1 MPELP
6 EVETTVRALRNP
18 LLGETI
24 TGVRNDWPR
33 HIATPSPEA
42 LQKRIAGRCIEAI
55 DRRGKYLVFTLTGGE
70 TLIIHLRMT
79 GHLSVVDGHAPL
91 APHTHTIFRL
101 ASGKEMRFR
110 NPRKFGRV
118 YLVQDPEEVLGKL
131 GPEPLDPDFTVEKL
145 EEQLERRTKQLK
157 ALLLDQTFIAGV
169 GNIYADEA
177 LFHARLHP
185 QRHADSL
192 QDGEVEA
199 LHAALQKVLRT
210 GIEREGASIDRYVK
224 PDGSRGTMQQVV
236 TVYQRTDEA
245 CYRCGTSIQRI
256 VVASRSTHFCPACQ
270 PLEPENANRPG
281 SRHGG

>member
-6 EVETTVRALRNP
+6 EVETTVRALRAP

-24 TGVRNDWPR
+24 TGVRNSWPR

-42 LQKRIAGRCIEAI
+42 LQRRIDGRRIEAI

-79 GHLSVVDGHAPL
+79 GHLSVVDGGAPV
-91 APHTHTIFRL
+91 AAHTHTIFTL
-101 ASGKEMRFR
+101 AGGKEMRFR

-131 GPEPLDPDFTVEKL
+131 GPEPLDPAFTPEKL
-145 EEQLERRTKQLK
+145 KEQLERRTKHLK

-177 LFHARLHP
+177 LFYARLHP
-185 QRHADSL
+185 QRRADSL
-192 QDGEVEA
+192 EDDEIKR
-199 LHAALQKVLRT
+199 LHAALQKVLQL

-224 PDGSRGTMQQVV
+224 PDGSRGTMQDVV
-236 TVYQRTDEA
+236 SVYKRTGEA
-245 CYRCGTSIQRI
+245 CRRCGTAIERI
-256 VVASRSTHFCPACQ
+256 VVTGRSTHFCPDCQ
-270 PLEPENANRPG
+270 PLATEA
-281 SRHGG
+281 ST